1 MEPNELDIDEQMHE
15 HQDQLAEDYETYA
28 EMYEALMWGI

>member
-15 HQDQLAEDYETYA
+15 HQEQQAEDYEVYT